1 MKKLCLLL
9 FTAIIVLTAAHAQ
22 TGWVNYKFD
31 SKLSVKLPAQP
42 QKYGQN
48 SQKASTKDS
57 TQCIVTLIDLKASAQ
72 LDSAALVPLLPTAEF
87 ASALKGS
94 LLGQREGF
102 ALGEVTIGKWNG
114 HYSYTFEGTN
124 ATKKLKT
131 YTFMVVIGNNLYAL
145 NCFVPDGNSIKD
157 KDNFFASLKLN

>member
-9 FTAIIVLTAAHAQ
+9 LTAIINITVASAQ
-22 TGWVNYKFD
+22 TGWVSYKFD
-31 SKLSVKLPAQP
+31 NKLSVKLPAQP

-72 LDSAALVPLLPTAEF
+72 LDSAALIPLLPTAEF

-94 LLGQREGF
+94 LLGQKEGF
-102 ALGEVTIGKWNG
+102 TLGEVTIGKWNG
-114 HYSYTFEGTN
+114 HYSYAFEGTN
-124 ATKKLKT
+124 AAKKLKT

-145 NCFVPDGNSIKD
+145 NCFIPDGNNIKD
-157 KDNFFASLKLN
+157 KDDFFASLKLN